1 MAKNRNNALI
11 KPENITKDNA
21 VEVLQLWLAASAMM
35 GDMDNLTRCI
45 MEAVRIAIEEL
56 EKNRNVV
63 EEGVE

>member
-1 MAKNRNNALI
+1 MSKNRNNALI